1 MRGARTRA
9 VNRRNPV
16 GIIPADAGST
26 LAPRQ
31 YLLGQQD
38 HPRGCGEHGYGR
50 SLNRPVS
57 GSSPRMRG
65 ARTDAWRTRM
75 PPRDHPRGC
84 GEHPVMDL
92 RKPPGLG
99 SSPRMRGARIR
110 HWIRNHAC
118 GIIPADAGSTFQP
131 ERLQDLG
138 RDHPRGCGEH
148 CSQDER
154 LSSEWGSSPRMRGA
168 HGISE
173 RDFGRLGIIPADA
186 GSTFPAS
193 LSPIRAQDHPRGCGE
208 HKLLTPLLILT

>member
-1 MRGARTRA
+1 M
-9 VNRRNPV
+9 

-148 CSQDER
+148 LFASVACR
-154 LSSEWGSSPRMRGA
+154 FARGSSPRMRGA
-168 HGISE
+168 QRRDE
-173 RDFGRLGIIPADA
+173 RAGHEHGIIPADA
-186 GSTFPAS
+186 GSTDAGGNGMI
-193 LSPIRAQDHPRGCGE
+193 SPKDHPRGCGE
-208 HKLLTPLLILT
+208 HQRNSSKGSRF